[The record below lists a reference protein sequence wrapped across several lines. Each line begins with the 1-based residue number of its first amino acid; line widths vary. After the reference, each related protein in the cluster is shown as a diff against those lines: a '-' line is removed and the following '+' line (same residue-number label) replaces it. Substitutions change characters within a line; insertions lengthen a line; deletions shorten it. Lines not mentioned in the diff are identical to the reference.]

1 MPTVLSPEEFG
12 LAESVTAHAPSV
24 MSPEEFGLDATPE
37 QQASSSQT
45 VMSPEEFGHDA
56 VPDSTPNMDFS
67 RGMST
72 DVPVQKP
79 IPTPGMSF
87 APEPLPA
94 PEFSADEI
102 ASMGT
107 TEGAAYKAPLDS
119 LNQAKNQGV
128 EAFQQNLGRPTGE
141 ALMTAL
147 GGQSGEYEES
157 FGSGGARSPLNL
169 LARQALVPIA
179 GQAIAES
186 GPLWKE
192 EHKRQAVNG
201 LIDAFGDNGA
211 AYAQG
216 LFSQLPTLPLL
227 FFGGGEGSL
236 AAKSGT
242 AAETLATATLSKGV
256 ATSATNVLIKG
267 AKVAGTGVG
276 SAASGAL
283 FGAGTAVI
291 TPDAKIEDLTASGA
305 LLGGALGVAG
315 AGLGL
320 GVRKAFALLT
330 SDAQK
335 TLTNEIVGL
344 TPSENAMPADAVKKA
359 AKGIL
364 SRDLNPTH
372 AVVMLDG
379 EGEPLARIY
388 TLNSDGTK
396 AFVDLP
402 LRDEASALK
411 FAQFQKDHGVGFT
424 TEGSVWA
431 SPAVQGKSRQ
441 WEWNVMGNEGSNPAL
456 RTTPTAEEHLAAVT
470 ADRAKQ
476 LPKITSPLP
485 SLDGPGPVSPPDA
498 PLIATVDDGGNI
510 KLQAPGVVREQQPM
524 PAVIGQR
531 GPGIS
536 PSPEAAPQ
544 PGALSNPNLTN
555 AGSPGRA
562 ARRGNAPTP
571 ATAQGDGVGDPTAI
585 PPQPPASNPGPV
597 PPLPQPPPNSPPPPS
612 AITANQTILNNIKQ
626 RVQQGNG
633 TLWQRLMKQVVGKG
647 LRGERDLAQYITSIN
662 ASKALQDT
670 ALIQDNAFKKILSSI
685 KMPTARMD
693 ALRTDM
699 GKVAEGTLPIVNLWA
714 RYPEA
719 EPVLQRLLSDSLQ
732 EIQDNHKAL
741 QAHGVVGNDKDPNYQ
756 ARTYLKNVLKPGA
769 WARIVTKSH
778 VIMDD
783 GINIIK
789 KQAAQQGSALSNH
802 EVEVAMLDL
811 MGAEDPFVAFK
822 SSPIGSKYFNHL
834 KKREDLPIELRRV
847 MGEITDGPYRI
858 SVSLGV
864 QRSNLALQEISAQI
878 ATDPRYAWNELRP
891 QAIVSQGGVQ
901 LPALHT
907 EPLPADKKRFGAAA
921 GMYVHP
927 DIYDVMVNGPRTIEA
942 MPAAAR
948 WLYSHMKANQ
958 IGLNPN
964 VMRANLIEDIF
975 HSTFSGGLDIFRP
988 VESAKAMVTALQGMF
1003 AYRKNPSVQFGP
1015 GLFIKEAR
1023 EFGSIRPGAVTGEVA
1038 AVQEQFE
1045 KRFLREVQAQYT
1057 PNTSMWDLRRIAEE
1071 VQYRH
1076 LQFRKY
1082 SGVIQEWLTEW
1093 SRAANHISLMDKFTS
1108 QPGTYGIRERLGM
1121 AAGQGLDRT
1130 TAAQRASLRINQ
1142 SFQDP
1147 SNVGE
1152 LVQSMRATPVFG
1164 TYIGAKAEEGRVW
1177 ALMMARM
1184 KTESDLR
1191 WRVGMT
1197 TLALGTVFGAG
1208 GVARRMMGPDEQTL
1222 NEVNASLKKSQL
1234 NYTPS
1239 TFISP
1244 SFDEKGRAQVYN
1256 LTGDSYLLGLAQG
1269 NPDDE
1274 LWRRA
1279 LSNVL
1284 TYPVSGTGLEETSKE
1299 MLSKTGLIRQPQTQP
1314 PKQLEGDSSI
1324 GKGLRAV
1331 QDAGFLG
1338 PSVISTGM
1346 RTAEKMGLGGTGQVK
1361 PTAEQWTLSQGIQK
1375 NIGVPFVTPVSL
1387 ASQGSSP
1394 SYLGVMKEEA
1404 GQLKDLQ
1411 NQIRIVASDPTKTRE
1426 EKQAI
1431 INAISERF
1439 KVIGAQMREKGDA
1452 VNANRR

>member
-1 MPTVLSPEEFG
+1 MPTVISPEEFG
-12 LAESVTAHAPSV
+12 LSAQPATQA

-37 QQASSSQT
+37 KPVTAVQA

-72 DVPVQKP
+72 DVPAQKP
-79 IPTPGMSF
+79 IPMPGMSY
-87 APEPLPA
+87 APEPTS
-94 PEFSADEI
+94 EFSADEI

-107 TEGAAYKAPLDS
+107 TESTAYKTPLDS
-119 LNQAKNQGV
+119 LNQAKNQGIQ
-128 EAFQQNLGRPTGE
+128 AFQQNLGKPAGE
-141 ALMTAL
+141 SLMKAL
-147 GGQSGEYEES
+147 GGQSGAYEES

-179 GQAIAES
+179 GAEIAEP

-201 LIDAFGDNGA
+201 LIDAFGDTGA
-211 AYAQG
+211 AFAQG
-216 LFSQLPTLPLL
+216 LFSQIPSLPLM
-227 FFGGGEGSL
+227 FVGGG
-236 AAKSGT
+236 
-242 AAETLATATLSKGV
+242 LATKGGALAEGAATAGLSKGV
-256 ATSATNVLIKG
+256 ATSATNMLIQG
-267 AKVAGTGVG
+267 AKVAGTGAG
-276 SAASGAL
+276 AAAEGAL
-283 FGAGTAVI
+283 FGGAQAAI
-291 TPDAKIEDLTASGA
+291 TPGTRLEEGAASGA
-305 LLGGALGVAG
+305 LLGGVLGASAAGLALGA
-315 AGLGL
+315 
-320 GVRKAFALLT
+320 RKAFALLT

-335 TLTNEIVGL
+335 TLTSEIVGL
-344 TPSENAMPADAVKKA
+344 THAENAASPAAVKKA
-359 AKGIL
+359 ANGVL
-364 SRDLNPTH
+364 ERDLNPTH

-402 LRDEASALK
+402 LHDEAAALK
-411 FAQFQKDHGVGFT
+411 FAQFQKDHELGFSV
-424 TEGSVWA
+424 EGSVWG
-431 SPAVQGKSRQ
+431 SPAVQSKSRQ
-441 WEWNVMGNEGSNPAL
+441 WEWNVMGNEGSNPSL
-456 RTTPTAEEHLAAVT
+456 RPTPTSDEHLAAVT
-470 ADRAKQ
+470 DNRAKQ

-485 SLDGPGPVSPPDA
+485 SLDGPGPVPAPEA
-498 PLIATVDDGGNI
+498 PLIATVDDVGHV
-510 KLQAPGVVREQQPM
+510 KLQTPAVVREQQPM
-524 PAVIGQR
+524 PVQVAER
-531 GPGIS
+531 GPG
-536 PSPEAAPQ
+536 APQ
-544 PGALSNPNLTN
+544 DVASTPVLSNPNLTN
-555 AGSPGRA
+555 AGSPARA
-562 ARRGNAPTP
+562 ARRGDTPTP
-571 ATAQGDGVGDPTAI
+571 VPT
-585 PPQPPASNPGPV
+585 PQVASNPGPV
-597 PPLPQPPPNSPPPPS
+597 PPLPQPPAGGPPLPP
-612 AITANQTILNNIKQ
+612 AITANQTILDNIKQ
-626 RVQQGNG
+626 RVQQGSG
-633 TLWQRLMKQVVGKG
+633 TLWERLMKQVMGKG
-647 LRGERDLAQYITSIN
+647 LRGERDLAQYVTSIN

-670 ALIQDNAFKKILSSI
+670 SLIQDNAFKRILSSI
-685 KMPTARMD
+685 KMPTVRMD

-699 GKVAEGTLPIVNLWA
+699 GKVAEGALPIADLWA

-719 EPVLQRLLSDSLQ
+719 EPVLQRLLTDSLQ

-822 SSPIGSKYFNHL
+822 SSPIGAKYFNHL
-834 KKREDLPIELRRV
+834 KRREDLPVELRRV

-864 QRSNLALQEISAQI
+864 QRSNLALQEVAAQI
-878 ATDPRYAWNELRP
+878 AMDPRYAWNELRP
-891 QAIVSQGGVQ
+891 RPIVSEGGLP

-964 VMRANLIEDIF
+964 VMRANLIEDIG
-975 HSTFSGGLDIFRP
+975 HSTFAGGLDIFRP
-988 VESAKAMVTALQGMF
+988 VESAKAMVTALQGLF
-1003 AYRKNPSVQFGP
+1003 AYRKNPSAQVGP
-1015 GLFIKEAR
+1015 GLHIKEAR

-1076 LQFRKY
+1076 MQFRKY
-1082 SGVIQEWLTEW
+1082 SGVIQEWLTMW

-1108 QPGTYGIRERLGM
+1108 QPGTYGVRERLGM

-1152 LVQSMRATPVFG
+1152 LVQTMRATPIFG
-1164 TYIGAKAEEGRVW
+1164 TYIGSKAEEGRVW

-1269 NPDDE
+1269 NDDDA
-1274 LWRRA
+1274 LWRKA

-1284 TYPVSGTGLEETSKE
+1284 TYPVTGTSLEDTSKE
-1299 MLSKTGLIRQPQTQP
+1299 VLSKTGLIRQPQIQP
-1314 PKQLEGDSSI
+1314 PKQLEGEGSVW
-1324 GKGLRAV
+1324 KGLRAV
-1331 QDAGFLG
+1331 QDAGLLG
-1338 PSVISTGM
+1338 PSVISTAM
-1346 RTAEKMGLGGTGQVK
+1346 RTAEKMGLGGTGQMK
-1361 PTAEQWTLSQGIQK
+1361 PTAEQWTASQGLQK
-1375 NIGVPFVTPVSL
+1375 NIGIPFLTPVSL
-1387 ASQGSSP
+1387 ASQGPSP
-1394 SYLGVMKEEA
+1394 SYLGVVKEET
-1404 GQLKDLQ
+1404 GQLRDLQ
-1411 NQIRIVASDPTKTRE
+1411 NQIRIVASDQTKTQEQKR
-1426 EKQAI
+1426 AI
-1431 INAISERF
+1431 IDAISTRI
-1439 KVIGAQMREKGDA
+1439 KTIGAQMRDKGDA